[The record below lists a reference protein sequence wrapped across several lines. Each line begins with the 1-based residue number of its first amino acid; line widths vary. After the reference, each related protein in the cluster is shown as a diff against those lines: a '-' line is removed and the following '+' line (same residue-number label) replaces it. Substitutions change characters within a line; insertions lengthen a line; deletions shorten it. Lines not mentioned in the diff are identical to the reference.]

1 MERLRLELADALPR
15 QPELLADRLQRGGLA
30 VEAEPELDDPALP
43 LRQVGDRPLGALA
56 ANRVDGLLGGVERR
70 LVGEQ
75 VAELGVAVRAEALV
89 ERDRVDR
96 VEGLDDML
104 DLEAGRIGELLARR
118 LASELCLQL
127 GRRAVQ
133 LDPPLLDVHRD
144 PDRLGLVRDRALAGL
159 AGPPRRVRRELVA
172 LAPVELLGGA
182 VQADDALLDEVQ
194 QRDVMTLVALRDRDD
209 EAEIRVDHALLR
221 GSVAALDA
229 LCEVHLVGGRQ
240 QLVAAGGVHE
250 ELQRVE
256 RAGGSGSVAGGGGLG
271 AQDDIALFER
281 GAQRRDVLL
290 GELVLVG
297 EGLELLLLDETA
309 LGGLLDKALGRRQVM
324 QMNRVA
330 QLNPFHSWWGHL
342 RRRPPRHPGRG
353 FVPAE
358 TGYLGLI
365 YRTASLGSPFPN
377 IAFLRFPNF
386 HLPCIY
392 ALFSYSASPVDWF
405 SRRRSSAG
413 RALHS

>member
-1 MERLRLELADALPR
+1 
-15 QPELLADRLQRGGLA
+15 
-30 VEAEPELDDPALP
+30 
-43 LRQVGDRPLGALA
+43 
-56 ANRVDGLLGGVERR
+56 
-70 LVGEQ
+70 
-75 VAELGVAVRAEALV
+75 
-89 ERDRVDR
+89 
-96 VEGLDDML
+96 ML
-104 DLEAGRIGELLARR
+104 SLEAGRLRELVGPRFPSPPCLK
-118 LASELCLQL
+118 LC
-127 GRRAVQ
+127 GRVVQ

-144 PDRLGLVRDRALAGL
+144 ANRLGLVRDSALASL
-159 AGPPRRVRRELVA
+159 ANPPGRVRRELVS
-172 LAPVELLGGA
+172 LAPIELLGRA
-182 VQADDALLDEVQ
+182 IETDDTLLDEVQ
-194 QRDVMTLVALRDRDD
+194 QRDVMALVALRDRDD
-209 EAEIRVDHALLR
+209 EAKVRVDHALL
-221 GSVAALDA
+221 GGGVALLDA
-229 LCEVHLVGGRQ
+229 LREVDLVGGGQ
-240 QLVAAGGVHE
+240 ELVPACGVHE

-256 RAGGSGSVAGGGGLG
+256 RAGGSGGVAGGRRLG
-271 AQDDIALFER
+271 AHDDVALFER

-297 EGLELLLLDETA
+297 EGLQLLLLDEAA

-330 QLNPFHSWWGHL
+330 QLNPFHSWWGRR

-353 FVPAE
+353 FLPAE
-358 TGYLGLI
+358 TGCVRLI

-392 ALFSYSASPVDWF
+392 ALFTSSESPVDWI